1 MSGIN
6 EVLCEFLLSSVHR
19 LRPSE
24 EMLDSS
30 HTLRSAYR
38 SPAPE
43 TWQTE
48 IKPGY
53 GEVESKVRFPLPHTL
68 GGDEILTKIGTK
80 IGRSRRILLA
90 PQRNASIYRTSFE
103 LERPRMALQVLS
115 LFLLALPIASIAWTI
130 THEEVVREFRDVCLG
145 KSTTCRRIYER
156 KFFYLFTCEY
166 CFSHY
171 VAAVFLLITRFKLL
185 YPDWRGYLIAGFS
198 LVWVANVYMSLFARI
213 RLEVKRERV
222 QIKKEEEGVQ

>member
-1 MSGIN
+1 
-6 EVLCEFLLSSVHR
+6 
-19 LRPSE
+19 
-24 EMLDSS
+24 
-30 HTLRSAYR
+30 
-38 SPAPE
+38 
-43 TWQTE
+43 
-48 IKPGY
+48 
-53 GEVESKVRFPLPHTL
+53 
-68 GGDEILTKIGTK
+68 
-80 IGRSRRILLA
+80 
-90 PQRNASIYRTSFE
+90 
-103 LERPRMALQVLS
+103 MAFQVLS

-171 VAAVFLLITRFKLL
+171 VAAVFLVITRFKLL

-222 QIKKEEEGVQ
+222 QIKKEEKGVE